1 MLRLLTSDAPVVAE
15 ALRYLPWA
23 AVIPLAGVS
32 AFLLDGL
39 FIGLTATRAMLWSS
53 VLSALLFY
61 AVYLVFTPLMA
72 NHALWMALI
81 VYLSMRGIIQ
91 AVMLRRSS
99 PVWRRFE

>member
-1 MLRLLTSDAPVVAE
+1 
-15 ALRYLPWA
+15 
-23 AVIPLAGVS
+23 
-32 AFLLDGL
+32 
-39 FIGLTATRAMLWSS
+39 MLWSS

-81 VYLSMRGIIQ
+81 AYLSMRGIIQ
-91 AVMLRRSS
+91 ATMLRRSS